1 MPRQRDEITI
11 GVVGRFSLVCNG
23 TELAVP
29 PAAQRPLAFLATA
42 TRPVSRMTMA
52 GRIWPYSHTSD
63 ALDKLRKAVWRVN
76 TLTRDPV
83 LVNRTTIQFATY
95 STVDLRQAR
104 EAATQLFDGVSTHS
118 ASLCADLFE
127 EDILIDWDDDWLED
141 HRHRYHLLRLH
152 ALEHLA
158 QRFLSARKLIDAE
171 RTCLSVVRDDP
182 LRETARLLLAE
193 IYLSQKHPARAIHG
207 LNEYRTMMESQ
218 LGLKVSHELQAAIDS
233 IGPIP
238 ARSHTGASDDR

>member
-52 GRIWPYSHTSD
+52 GRIWPYSHTSA

-83 LVNRTTIQFATY
+83 LVNRTTVEFTAH

-104 EAATQLFDGVSTHS
+104 EAATQLLDGASTHRA
-118 ASLCADLFE
+118 ASCADLFE
-127 EDILIDWDDDWLED
+127 EDILIDWDDDWLEE
-141 HRHRYHLLRLH
+141 HRQRYHLLRLH

-182 LRETARLLLAE
+182 LRESARLLLAE
-193 IYLSQKHPARAIHG
+193 IYLLQKHPARAIRG
-207 LNEYRTMMESQ
+207 LTEYETMMESQ
-218 LGLKVSHELQAAIDS
+218 LGLKVSHELHAAIDS
-233 IGPIP
+233 IGPIR
-238 ARSHTGASDDR
+238 ARSHHGASGD